1 MTRFASL
8 RGGTTKQIEDS
19 TKLIQIIASGLDC
32 FVPRSDAKREKS
44 KSRPILIPCVWRR
57 AGGWDGVGFFSQRI
71 EPILSNKLGKFLLL
85 PP

>member
-19 TKLIQIIASGLDC
+19 TKLIRIIASGLDC

-44 KSRPILIPCVWRR
+44 KSRPILIHCVWRR
-57 AGGWDGVGFFSQRI
+57 TGVGMG
-71 EPILSNKLGKFLLL
+71 LAFLVKELK
-85 PP
+85 PF